1 MRVRK
6 KNPRQPSRL
15 VGEGGE
21 RVEPPHQPAARDKIG
36 VDKLSAHQF

>member
-21 RVEPPHQPAARDKIG
+21 RVEPRHQAAARDKIG
-36 VDKLSAHQF
+36 VDKLGAHQF